1 MPQCGTLARD
11 AQATGMYQYH
21 EYDCSVDNQEE
32 IMEYSNI
39 NHMTQDIPTLIKS
52 TTSKIKTNETFG
64 KKRFLY
70 LKFQVRVNMVRTM
83 NMINYFVIFYKCISS
98 NTI

>member
-21 EYDCSVDNQEE
+21 EHDCSMDKQEE
-32 IMEYSNI
+32 RMEYSNI
-39 NHMTQDIPTLIKS
+39 NHMTQDSPNLVKS
-52 TTSKIKTNETFG
+52 TTLMMKIYETFE

-70 LKFQVRVNMVRTM
+70 LKFE
-83 NMINYFVIFYKCISS
+83 
-98 NTI
+98 